1 MKNFESFSTDWRV
14 PDPTLQILIHFLR
27 YQNNTQHNRS
37 SNLLPIVIQQLKLT
51 YHKIKP
57 SYQRFLLDAW
67 FSMQGSAYFMR
78 AIEIATLHAKS
89 IFQNNILSFKK
100 HAWKNRISLF
110 TEAPL
115 CKWDEMI
122 PPMTCSWQMTHPFFG
137 MTDSHD
143 TPRAKDR
150 THRVLTQWVSG
161 SWHHSRG
168 SRHLRRPPFRWG
180 VTGIGWAHPIC

>member
-14 PDPTLQILIHFLR
+14 PDPTLQILIHWDIKTTPSTTGPVTYYRLS
-27 YQNNTQHNRS
+27 YNNSNWRITKLNLSKIFVRRVRFHAGQCLIIESNRNCNS
-37 SNLLPIVIQQLKLT
+37 PCKV
-51 YHKIKP
+51 H
-57 SYQRFLLDAW
+57 
-67 FSMQGSAYFMR
+67 
-78 AIEIATLHAKS
+78 
-89 IFQNNILSFKK
+89 FQNNILSFKK
-100 HAWKNRISLF
+100 HAWQNKISLF

-115 CKWDEMI
+115 CKWDEMV

>member
-37 SNLLPIVIQQLKLT
+37 CNLLPIVIQQLKLT
-51 YHKIKP
+51 DHKIKP

-67 FSMQGSAYFMR
+67 YSMQGSAYFMR

-89 IFQNNILSFKK
+89 IFQNSILSFKK
-100 HAWKNRISLF
+100 HAWKNKFLFSLKPPYVN
-110 TEAPL
+110 EM
-115 CKWDEMI
+115 KWSHPWHAVDRWH
-122 PPMTCSWQMTHPFFG
+122 TPFFG